1 MINRDTSFRDDE
13 ITQYVCLNSHK
24 VLAKNNTRETN
35 NTHESLALKVDSIL
49 LKKYRIVKLL
59 KCSQFG
65 FVYLVEKNDASKR
78 LFVVKEFF
86 PKDCV
91 ARGNRGQML
100 IRSSLNTDELLSFNF
115 MRKIFKGEAENLAK
129 ISRSR
134 HTNIINLTELEEN
147 KNNTIYMVIPY
158 EEGVSLREYLEK
170 RKEKGERQLN
180 NDEIYQIVNPLFD
193 ALEHIHKL
201 GVHHLDVK
209 PENILIKKDSS
220 PLLLGFKA
228 STIFYDDDSRKYCNA
243 YTPAYASPEQIVVEK
258 ANQVD
263 QSSDIYAMG
272 VLLYNLITDTF
283 PPKADERIE
292 AIAANRNADPYISL
306 CEQELPAE
314 YTTSLLGAVDKALS
328 FSKKNRYRSA
338 NDFKNAIF
346 GIKLSTKPKLKKE
359 RKTAFYL
366 VGLMIPIFIL
376 FIYYG
381 WQSFGDKP
389 APQVVQQSDAVEK
402 NDSQMVSFEDKKSDN
417 ELQKIDDVNIRSV
430 KVTEQQKVDLQQ
442 VVSKVKQ
449 EKPKAKESHTKDKET
464 GKTMGSVNQD
474 TISQMKKTNEDQS
487 VLDNTDQAAVEVKQ
501 QVPVMEPINEVN
513 VQIDIKL
520 PVSIGETKI
529 KVNGKELV
537 DGNMVAHK
545 GNSYQISI
553 ENPYCRTVNVKRTF
567 DELQEFPRQTFI
579 PVLGRGKVY
588 LGGLPNNVQI
598 KVYQF
603 VEDQIKEVVP
613 KIHYRNEMYE
623 MILQSGKKFY
633 MTFDKKEYKHYKT
646 KTLILQHGKAWTQ
659 TYSLE
664 KKDSVKRQES
674 VSALTSKVKKST
686 ENDIE
691 KKQIDIVVQKTK
703 QETGIKERSKK
714 NNIELIIQPIIKE
727 VVPEPPKPVAEEVV
741 VVPTKKIK
749 KKAVEKKK
757 PAIQKKPDETQ
768 QRKKPSKKDTS
779 DLVWYCHAKAM
790 GTAKVSAKH
799 TDKQTAK
806 RAAMQRCS
814 RANKGRGECRIL
826 NCFLLRN

>member
-1 MINRDTSFRDDE
+1 MINRDTSSRDDE

-24 VLAKNNTRETN
+24 VLAKNSTRETN
-35 NTHESLALKVDSIL
+35 NTHVSLALKAGSIL
-49 LKKYRIVKLL
+49 LDKYKIVKLL

-65 FVYLVEKNDASKR
+65 FVYLAEKNDASKK
-78 LFVVKEFF
+78 LFVIKEFF

-100 IRSSLNTDELLSFNF
+100 IKSSLNTDKLLSFNF

-129 ISRSR
+129 ISRSK

-158 EEGVSLREYLEK
+158 EEGVSLKEYLEK

-180 NDEIYQIVNPLFD
+180 NDEIYQIVNPLLD

-209 PENILIKKDSS
+209 PENILIKKDGS

-228 STIFYDDDSRKYCNA
+228 STIFYDDDSREYCNA
-243 YTPAYASPEQIVVEK
+243 YTPAYASPEQIVVEN
-258 ANQVD
+258 ASQVD
-263 QSSDIYAMG
+263 QSSDIYSMG

-292 AIAANRNADPYISL
+292 SIVANRNDDPYISL
-306 CEQELPAE
+306 LGQELPGE

-346 GIKLSTKPKLKKE
+346 GIKLSAKPKVKKE
-359 RKTAFYL
+359 RKIAFYL
-366 VGLMIPIFIL
+366 VGLMIPLFIL
-376 FIYYG
+376 FIYFG
-381 WQSFGDKP
+381 WESVDNKP
-389 APQVVQQSDAVEK
+389 APQVVHKSDVVEK
-402 NDSQMVSFEDKKSDN
+402 NDSQMVSSEDKKSDN
-417 ELQKIDDVNIRSV
+417 ELYKIDDANRRSV

-442 VVSKVKQ
+442 MASEVKQ
-449 EKPKAKESHTKDKET
+449 EKPKAKESHTKDQET
-464 GKTMGSVNQD
+464 DKIMASVNPD

-487 VLDNTDQAAVEVKQ
+487 LLDNTDQAALKAKQ
-501 QVPVMEPINEVN
+501 QAPVMEPINEVN

-520 PVSIGETKI
+520 PISIGETRI

-537 DGNMVAHK
+537 DGNMVAHR
-545 GNSYQISI
+545 GSAYQISI

-567 DELQEFPRQTFI
+567 DELLEFPKQTFI

-588 LGGLPNNVQI
+588 LGGLPSNVKI
-598 KVYQF
+598 KVYQL
-603 VEDQIKEVVP
+603 VEDKIKEVVP
-613 KIHYRNEMYE
+613 KIDYRNEMYE

-633 MTFDKKEYKHYKT
+633 MTFDKNEYKHYKT
-646 KTLILQHGKAWTQ
+646 KTLILQHGKALTQ

-664 KKDSVKRQES
+664 KKDSVKEQES
-674 VSALTSKVKKST
+674 VSALTST
-686 ENDIE
+686 ENNNIE
-691 KKQIDIVVQKTK
+691 KKQVDTVVEKTK
-703 QETGIKERSKK
+703 QETDTKERSKK
-714 NNIELIIQPIIKE
+714 NNIEPMIIQPVIKE
-727 VVPEPPKPVAEEVV
+727 VVPESPKPVVEEVV
-741 VVPTKKIK
+741 VVPPKKIK
-749 KKAVEKKK
+749 KKTVEKKK
-757 PAIQKKPDETQ
+757 PGIQKKPDKTK
-768 QRKKPSKKDTS
+768 QRKKPSKRDAS
-779 DLVWYCHAKAM
+779 DLVWYCDAKAM
-790 GTAKVSAKH
+790 GTAKMSAKH

-806 RAAMQRCS
+806 RAAMQRCI